1 MSKRWPSLARLAK
14 LYFLPLASKVSRTWN
29 ESFMGKAPGEFLL
42 GRLNGE
48 GGRVRPTK
56 IAIIAQTRCD
66 RCASACDTERRG
78 GGAAGCRI
86 AWAPVQSGTN
96 AFDDMQHSMIST
108 ALAAVSLRDLALVQA
123 VHRQGSFN
131 SAARAM
137 HISPSGLSHQVQ
149 KVEQALGAPLF
160 ERGGRKVVPTAG
172 GQRLLERIDAVLA
185 AAELL
190 QQAARAGAVAFGGEL
205 RLGVPASLGPYLLP
219 HLIAPFPQHFPGVR
233 LGISEGKPRGLLR
246 RLHEAELDAVLAPLA
261 DLMAESHAVGDG
273 HVQDVSLESLA
284 ALVSLRGG
292 HALVPALAHERLASK
307 PDIVLAKIKGQ
318 APGREIALYWREAA
332 PWGADLAA
340 FAKLLRALA
349 KQLPGLKLVG

>member
-1 MSKRWPSLARLAK
+1 M
-14 LYFLPLASKVSRTWN
+14 VS
-29 ESFMGKAPGEFLL
+29 SH
-42 GRLNGE
+42 
-48 GGRVRPTK
+48 
-56 IAIIAQTRCD
+56 ISAI
-66 RCASACDTERRG
+66 
-78 GGAAGCRI
+78 
-86 AWAPVQSGTN
+86 
-96 AFDDMQHSMIST
+96 
-108 ALAAVSLRDLALVQA
+108 SLRDLMMVQA
-123 VHRQGSFN
+123 VHRHGSFN

-172 GQRLLERIDAVLA
+172 GRRLLERIDAVIA

-190 QQAARAGAVAFGGEL
+190 QQTARAGAVAFGGEL

-219 HLIAPFPQHFPGVR
+219 HLIGPFPQHFPGVR

-261 DLMAESHAVGDG
+261 PLASGIAMQPLFFEPWEAMLRADHSLAGRRSVALEQLEKADAIRMAESHADGDG

-292 HALVPALAHERLASK
+292 HALVPALAHERLASM

-318 APGREIALYWREAA
+318 EQGREIALYWREAS
-332 PWGADLAA
+332 PWGDDLET
-340 FAKLLRALA
+340 FCQLLIRLA
-349 KQLPGLKLVG
+349 RQLKVLRPANSSQSV

>member
-1 MSKRWPSLARLAK
+1 
-14 LYFLPLASKVSRTWN
+14 
-29 ESFMGKAPGEFLL
+29 
-42 GRLNGE
+42 
-48 GGRVRPTK
+48 
-56 IAIIAQTRCD
+56 
-66 RCASACDTERRG
+66 
-78 GGAAGCRI
+78 
-86 AWAPVQSGTN
+86 
-96 AFDDMQHSMIST
+96 MQHSMIST

-160 ERGGRKVVPTAG
+160 ERGGRTVVPTAG
-172 GQRLLERIDAVLA
+172 GRRLLERIDAVLA

-246 RLHEAELDAVLAPLA
+246 RLGEAELDAVLAPLTRPQSGVAMQPLFFEPWEAMLRA
-261 DLMAESHAVGDG
+261 DHPLAGRRSVALEQLQPADAILMAESHADGDG

-292 HALVPALAHERLASK
+292 HALVPALAHARLASK
-307 PDIVLAKIKGQ
+307 PDIVLAKIRGQ
-318 APGREIALYWREAA
+318 APGREIALYWREAT
-332 PWGADLAA
+332 PWGDDLAA
-340 FAKLLRALA
+340 FGKLLRTLA
-349 KQLPGLKLVG
+349 RQLPGLKLLG